1 MRRKQFHV
9 MLSSMHHLQT
19 LLDESDAE
27 MMDVSLDDIDT
38 DNSESTPSIAS

>member
-9 MLSSMHHLQT
+9 MLSSMHQLQA

-27 MMDVSLDDIDT
+27 MMDVSLDDVDT
-38 DNSESTPSIAS
+38 DNTDN